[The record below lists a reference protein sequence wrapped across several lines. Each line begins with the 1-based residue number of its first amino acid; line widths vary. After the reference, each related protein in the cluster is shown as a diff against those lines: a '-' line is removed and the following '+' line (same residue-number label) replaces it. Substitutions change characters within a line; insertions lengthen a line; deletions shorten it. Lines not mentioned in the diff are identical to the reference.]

1 MLPFSF
7 LGLPAISLPCGRS
20 SQGLSIGLQL
30 VGNSYTE
37 ALILK
42 VAFAFQ
48 LATTFFEDS
57 LL

>member
-7 LGLPAISLPCGRS
+7 LGLPAISLPCGQS
-20 SQGLSIGLQL
+20 TQGLPIGLQL

-37 ALILK
+37 ALILR
-42 VAFAFQ
+42 VAFALQ
-48 LATTFFEDS
+48 VATTFSEDS